1 MQVAVV
7 SILLMVGACGAPAG
21 DETSNSAG
29 PSVTVRQANHQV
41 DAASP
46 DSNFAGNPYES
57 CGPDSTGSHRRF
69 PRVVFPWYS
78 PVWLMHANAEF
89 YPGNYAR
96 PYDYREK
103 FDYPWNGPRP
113 GGYARFGAGQF
124 GPPPFEPKPFGPGF
138 QDPSFGAPHLEPVP
152 PEDDTSASNG
162 PAERPARSVAPA
174 PRKFPLP

>member
-21 DETSNSAG
+21 DETANSAG

-41 DAASP
+41 DVVSP
-46 DSNFAGNPYES
+46 NSNSVGNPYEQY
-57 CGPDSTGSHRRF
+57 GPDSTGSHRRF
-69 PRVVFPWYS
+69 PRVIFPWYS

-113 GGYARFGAGQF
+113 GGYARFGPGQF
-124 GPPPFEPKPFGPGF
+124 GPPPFGPGF

-162 PAERPARSVAPA
+162 PAERPARSIATA
-174 PRKFPLP
+174 PRPPTR